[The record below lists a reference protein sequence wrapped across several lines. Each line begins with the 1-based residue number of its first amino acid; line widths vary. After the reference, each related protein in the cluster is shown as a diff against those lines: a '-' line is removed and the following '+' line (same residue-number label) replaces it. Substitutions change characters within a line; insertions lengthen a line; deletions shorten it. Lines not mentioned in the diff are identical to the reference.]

1 MSGLSSHI
9 PIFAKNRRHEFTGID
24 SETGMNRRVTIV
36 VVVGTLAISLSKAL
50 YSQHPSAEGKIAESG
65 TIVLAAA
72 PQAPSAEAWSAV
84 ERRLDSIDQTLRSS
98 NVEFRLAGMEKAIGE
113 LKRSSLLGTLLPAI
127 IAAVAAVLGL
137 LIGGLLQDRL
147 QRARLVQEEKIA
159 NAKAE
164 HEKGLAEAR
173 AKQDR
178 ELAEKQSK
186 LQIGNAV
193 VEWQLK
199 QLSLLYGP
207 VRALLGQSFGLYRQM
222 NIVLERADSD
232 RFRFV
237 NDPHARGQNA
247 EQGQVFQIRRSSQ
260 DWERFRTV
268 MHIDEVYG
276 RGYGVE
282 TYFDEVVSIG
292 ARIVKIIEQNAGYAR
307 PEEEQLMNVF
317 AQYLAHFAVLNH
329 LHGLAKAALERPRSK
344 SHDAATEADSLTQ
357 LKVDVSAVFPTELH
371 DLINA
376 GFKAITKDIEQWREK
391 AVA

>member
-1 MSGLSSHI
+1 MRGWIKLAAVAATLVIYVSTFVHAQNSVAAKKPAPGKTASALSSQ
-9 PIFAKNRRHEFTGID
+9 P
-24 SETGMNRRVTIV
+24 
-36 VVVGTLAISLSKAL
+36 
-50 YSQHPSAEGKIAESG
+50 
-65 TIVLAAA
+65 
-72 PQAPSAEAWSAV
+72 PSAEALYGIQQ
-84 ERRLDSIDQTLRSS
+84 RLDSIDRTLKKPD
-98 NVEFRLAGMEKAIGE
+98 VEQQLTEIKEAIRD
-113 LKRSSLLGTLLPAI
+113 LKRSSILSTILPAI
-127 IAAVAAVLGL
+127 IAAVAAVGGL
-137 LIGGLLQDRL
+137 FIGGFVQDRL
-147 QRARLVQEEKIA
+147 QRARLKQEEKIA
-159 NAKAE
+159 RDKAD
-164 HEKGLAEAR
+164 HERDLADVK

-222 NIVLERADSD
+222 NKVLEHADSD
-232 RFRFV
+232 RFRFIRV
-237 NDPHARGQNA
+237 QNARGQNS
-247 EQGQVFQIRRSSQ
+247 EYGEEFQIRTSSEN
-260 DWERFRTV
+260 WERFRTV
-268 MHIDEVYG
+268 MHIERVYG

-282 TYFDEVVSIG
+282 TYFDEIVSIG
-292 ARIVKIIEQNAGYAR
+292 GRIVKIIEQNAGYAR

-329 LHGLAKAALERPRSK
+329 LHGLSKAALVRSR
-344 SHDAATEADSLTQ
+344 SESNSSTTAEDSLGQ
-357 LKVDVSAVFPTELH
+357 MKVDLSAVFPTELH